1 VLSFSL
7 VFVAIAVYCYIS
19 LDINLIQYHSIS
31 RYLDIL
37 EEQCMSDS
45 ALKRDDF
52 IPVVVFKV

>member
-1 VLSFSL
+1 